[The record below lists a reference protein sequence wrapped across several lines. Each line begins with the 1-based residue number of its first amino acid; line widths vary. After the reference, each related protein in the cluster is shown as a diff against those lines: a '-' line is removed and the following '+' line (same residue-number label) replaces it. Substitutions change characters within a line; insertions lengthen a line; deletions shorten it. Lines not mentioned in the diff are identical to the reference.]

1 MGGEEVDKGRILAS
15 PDPFEL
21 AAVEMVDV
29 RVSVEDEEPPF
40 CEEVC

>member
-1 MGGEEVDKGRILAS
+1 MGGEEVDERRILAS

-21 AAVEMVDV
+21 TAVEVVDV
-29 RVSVEDEEPPF
+29 CVSVEDEEPPF